1 MQTSLMIRRRPG
13 AGGTGFKGG
22 IAVSGVGELAIV
34 NKTQRAPGNLGF
46 GGASVGCSLDNRD
59 IHSTIETV
67 TVGSAPQR
75 VSRC

>member
-34 NKTQRAPGNLGF
+34 NK
-46 GGASVGCSLDNRD
+46 ASARRVIWASEELRWDV
-59 IHSTIETV
+59 HSTIETV

-75 VSRC
+75 VSRY